1 MCVCIY
7 VYTHTHIPSFGPWRA
22 LHAFFAKEVIKLC
35 PQNIYNYK
43 NVPVKVLNRKYDS
56 LKAL

>member
-1 MCVCIY
+1 M
-7 VYTHTHIPSFGPWRA
+7 RD
-22 LHAFFAKEVIKLC
+22 LHAFFAKEVMRFF
-35 PQNIYNYK
+35 PQNIYNYM